1 MAELCHI
8 RKSWCL
14 SLDVFWKLLQYLHS
28 VLRILSKISKIIIM
42 IFSVADFIC
51 FYSFIIGVQ
60 KNAEIVESYFLLVHP
75 VD

>member
-1 MAELCHI
+1 
-8 RKSWCL
+8 
-14 SLDVFWKLLQYLHS
+14 
-28 VLRILSKISKIIIM
+28 M